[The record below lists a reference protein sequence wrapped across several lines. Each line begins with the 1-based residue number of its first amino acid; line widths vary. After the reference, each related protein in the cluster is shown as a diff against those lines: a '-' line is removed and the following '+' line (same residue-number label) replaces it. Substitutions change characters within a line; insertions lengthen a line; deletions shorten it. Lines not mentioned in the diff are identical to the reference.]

1 MPKNISS
8 KRVLVGPKGFDGAC
22 EKKQTPDTITL
33 RNTYDTLTRRHGH
46 LSDVV
51 GTKENFKGA
60 HYCASRHKKRRK
72 EVKAFESNLE
82 ENAQSLLT
90 LFLEGLYKINPEE
103 YTYKTIYEKKGRK
116 ARFLSMLQYEH
127 HVYHW
132 GILNPVEPIICRS
145 FDERTYACVPGRGQ
159 HQMVKKIAADI
170 KAHPELM
177 AFANLDV
184 SKMYANVPIDEPKRY
199 LRRRIKD
206 PLLMKSYD
214 AVLDS
219 SIGTPMG
226 NGDAEHPAG
235 LAIGLKISTVNAN
248 MALARFVHDL
258 RRLFGMQGN
267 EALIQSMAVQYV
279 AAKKASV
286 KTDKDSAELAMGD
299 DYLTRRFRGY
309 VKQGI
314 KFLYCFMDNLLILHE
329 DKTFLH
335 MVSDWIALY
344 WGTELRLTMNA
355 KWQVGSIAG
364 KCPEKGPSRYSDGFT
379 IVGYRIFKDG
389 HIRASKM
396 VKEGIKRK
404 IRRGLKMGLS
414 YEQIRKAI
422 SSQLGTMV
430 HANSIHFI
438 NTYHM
443 EKRERLGAKINKRK
457 SQCPFDI
464 SHTQKRQFERLLFD
478 PAEESNEEDFL
489 MELRDY
495 AVIDSI
501 QEFND
506 DGSPKKCL
514 AILFEWKGKQ
524 FTYQNEKGKDVL
536 VEPGQ
541 VYYSYTGS
549 KVLIEQTEKEFDK
562 DDLPSDTVIQVAVN
576 QRKKKF
582 YKFT

>member
-1 MPKNISS
+1 M
-8 KRVLVGPKGFDGAC
+8 
-22 EKKQTPDTITL
+22 
-33 RNTYDTLTRRHGH
+33 
-46 LSDVV
+46 V
-51 GTKENFKGA
+51 GTKENFIGA
-60 HYCASRHKKRRK
+60 HQCASRRKKRRK
-72 EVKAFESNLE
+72 EVKEFESRLD
-82 ENAQSLLT
+82 ENAEHLLR
-90 LFLEGLYKINPEE
+90 LFLTGSYEIRPED
-103 YTYKTIYEKKGRK
+103 YSFKTILEKRGKK

-132 GILNPVEPIICRS
+132 GILNPAELLICRT
-145 FDERTYACVPGRGQ
+145 FDERTFACILGRGQ
-159 HQMVKKIAADI
+159 HQMVKLLAHDI
-170 KAHPELM
+170 KTHPELK

-184 SKMYANVPIDEPKRY
+184 SKMYANIPIDVPKQY
-199 LRRRIKD
+199 LRRKIKD
-206 PLLMKSYD
+206 PLLMKSFD

-226 NGDAEHPAG
+226 NGDPDHPAG
-235 LAIGLKISTVNAN
+235 LAIGLKISTINAN
-248 MALARFVHDL
+248 MALAQYVHDL
-258 RRLFGMQGN
+258 RRLFGLQGN
-267 EALIQSMAVQYV
+267 ETLIRMMAAQYV
-279 AAKKASV
+279 EAKTATA
-286 KTDKDSAELAMGD
+286 KTPEALAEVAKGPA
-299 DYLTRRFRGY
+299 YLEAKFREYVRR
-309 VKQGI
+309 GI
-314 KFLYCFMDNLLILHE
+314 KFPYCFMDNILILHE
-329 DKTFLH
+329 DTTFLH
-335 MVSDWIALY
+335 MVTDWTALY
-344 WGTELRLTMNA
+344 WGTELRLTMNE
-355 KWQVGSIAG
+355 KWQVGSIG
-364 KCPEKGPSRYSDGFT
+364 GECPEKGPSRYSDGFT
-379 IVGYRIFKDG
+379 IVGYRIFADG
-389 HIRASKM
+389 HIRAGKQ

-404 IRRGLKMGLS
+404 IRKGLKMGLT
-414 YEQIRKAI
+414 YDQIRRHL

-430 HANSIHFI
+430 HANSINFL

-478 PAEESNEEDFL
+478 PDVAANEDDFL

-495 AVIDSI
+495 SVIDSI

-549 KVLIEQTEKEFDK
+549 KVLIEQTEKEFNK
-562 DDLPSDTVIQVAVN
+562 EDLPADTVIQVAVN

>member
-1 MPKNISS
+1 M
-8 KRVLVGPKGFDGAC
+8 
-22 EKKQTPDTITL
+22 
-33 RNTYDTLTRRHGH
+33 TRRHGH

-60 HYCASRHKKRRK
+60 HYCASRRKKRRK
-72 EVKAFESNLE
+72 EVKAFESNLD
-82 ENAQSLLT
+82 ENAESLLQ
-90 LFLEGLYKINPEE
+90 LFLTGTYQIRPED
-103 YTYKTIYEKKGRK
+103 YSYKTILEKKGKK

-132 GILNPVEPIICRS
+132 GILNPAELIICRS
-145 FDERTYACVPGRGQ
+145 FDERTFACVLGRGQ
-159 HQMVKKIAADI
+159 HQMVKMIAADI
-170 KAHPELM
+170 AAHPELM

-184 SKMYANVPIDEPKRY
+184 SKMYANVPIDVPKQY
-199 LRRRIKD
+199 LRRHIKD
-206 PLLMKSYD
+206 PLLMKSFD

-226 NGDAEHPAG
+226 NGNPEHPAG
-235 LAIGLKISTVNAN
+235 LAIGLKISTINAN
-248 MALARFVHDL
+248 MALAQFTHDL
-258 RRLFGMQGN
+258 RRLFGLQGD
-267 EALIQSMAVQYV
+267 EPLIRMMAAQYV
-279 AAKKASV
+279 DAKRATA
-286 KTDKDSAELAMGD
+286 KTDEDRAELAKGE
-299 DYLTRRFRGY
+299 DYLIRKFRGY
-309 VKQGI
+309 VLRGI
-314 KFLYCFMDNLLILHE
+314 KFPYCFMDNLLILHE

-335 MVSDWIALY
+335 MVTDWIALY
-344 WGTELRLTMNA
+344 WGAELRMTMNE

-364 KCPEKGPSRYSDGFT
+364 DCPEKGASRYSDGFT

-396 VKEGIKRK
+396 VKEDIKRK
-404 IRRGLKMGLS
+404 IRKGLKMGLT
-414 YEQIRKAI
+414 YDQIRRAI

-430 HANSIHFI
+430 HANSINFI
-438 NTYHM
+438 NKYHM

-464 SHTQKRQFERLLFD
+464 PHTQKRQFERLLFD
-478 PAEESNEEDFL
+478 PDVEANEDDFL
-489 MELRDY
+489 MELRAY
-495 AVIDSI
+495 SVIDSI

-514 AILFEWKGKQ
+514 AIMFEWKGKP

-541 VYYSYTGS
+541 VYYAYTGS
-549 KVLIEQTEKEFDK
+549 KVLIEQTETEFSEE
-562 DDLPSDTVIQVAVN
+562 DLPADTVIQVAVN